1 VIQPVAG
8 DQGDR
13 PIDRVIVV
21 TRRTELE
28 ELTSRF
34 NTQGQARFYLRQ
46 AGMNFDPVKS
56 AHDTYHAALDRVM
69 GSLPSGLKQ
78 LRLDRDLVPQFEFG
92 ADVVIALGQD
102 GLVSNTAKYLP
113 YQPLI
118 GINPDPTLFDGVLLP
133 WRAED
138 TQRVLDL
145 TISGRARRQAVVMA
159 EARSNDGR
167 RLIAFNDLFVGAG
180 THVSARYE
188 LTYGGRTERQS
199 SSGIIV
205 STGAGSTGWLRS
217 VMAGA
222 AGLAAAYGDTGV
234 PTVPPQ
240 GYDREGEQLFF
251 SVREPFPS
259 NTTGVSLVHG
269 IITRDRPLVVSS
281 RQSKGGVIFSD
292 GMEADFVEFNS
303 GTEVTIAIADQ
314 KAWLVVP

>member
-1 VIQPVAG
+1 MAG
-8 DQGDR
+8 DQSDR

-21 TRRTELE
+21 TRKTELE
-28 ELTSRF
+28 ELTARF
-34 NTQGQARFYLRQ
+34 NTQGQARFYLKQ
-46 AGMNFDPVKS
+46 AGMDFDPVKT
-56 AHDTYHAALDRVM
+56 AHDTYHQALDRVM
-69 GSLPSGLKQ
+69 GSLPQGLKQ
-78 LRLDRDLVPQFEFG
+78 LRLDRELVPQFEFG
-92 ADVVIALGQD
+92 SDVVIAIGQD

-118 GINPDPTLFDGVLLP
+118 GINPNPALFDGALLP
-133 WRAED
+133 WNAGD
-138 TQRVLDL
+138 TETVLGL
-145 TISGRARRQAVVMA
+145 TLSGKAKRQAVVMA

-167 RLIAFNDLFVGAG
+167 RLIAFNDLFVGAS

-199 SSGIIV
+199 SSGIII

-222 AGLAAAYGDTGV
+222 AGLAAAYGDTSV

-259 NTTGVSLVHG
+259 NITGVSLVHG
-269 IITRDRPLVVSS
+269 VITRDRPLVVSS

-292 GMEADFVEFNS
+292 GMEVDFVEFNS
-303 GTEVTIAIADQ
+303 GTDVTIAIADQ
-314 KAWLVVP
+314 KAYLVVP